1 MTKKKIFWIAVPLV
15 AILGVGAAGAG
26 FKHYGGH
33 HNPERMVERI
43 SDRLELSVVQRQKLD
58 VIKDALVDSRQELHQ
73 EREIAMNQLITEVK
87 NPEMDASRIM
97 DLIDERK
104 ARIYDIA
111 PRLLGPIVEFHNSLD
126 DGQRAKIVNLLEAMR
141 DWGWGHGR
149 GNHG

>member
-1 MTKKKIFWIAVPLV
+1 MTKKKIFWIAIPLV
-15 AILGVGAAGAG
+15 AVLGVGAASAG

-43 SDRLELSVVQRQKLD
+43 SDRLDLSAVQRQKLE

-73 EREIAMNQLITEVK
+73 EREKAMNQLITEVK